1 MRNVLK
7 TRFIFLAFAGIF
19 MCCIGLNNIYA
30 QKAKK
35 NSVRLKVDYVKI
47 MDSVSFFKI
56 NASSRI
62 NKENV
67 DIPNIELTVYNEL
80 DDKKISLGT
89 ISTDM
94 HGSCTYVLENLNE
107 IKQDTTGSYNIK
119 VSFGGDDSFKKASKS
134 INFRDASIL
143 TNLITKD
150 SINYIS
156 ATLKETETD
165 SVLSGQLLNVQI
177 QRLFKPLRIGEEFN
191 ITDKNGTI
199 IVPIEN
205 GIPGVDGNLII
216 EVVLPDSDV
225 FGTVKALNKANIGVP
240 IVEESTFNDRTMWS
254 RRSKTPLFLLIFP
267 NLLIFGIWGLIVYLV
282 YNLFKIS
289 KQ

>member
-1 MRNVLK
+1 
-7 TRFIFLAFAGIF
+7 